1 MKDIC
6 KLELIHVDYNLQIYN
21 KAQIIDTT
29 VIQNGNTGGGCITKM
44 VNRMSR
50 FKWIWKN

>member
-6 KLELIHVDYNLQIYN
+6 KARVNDVAYNLQIYN

-29 VIQNGNTGGGCITKM
+29 IIQNGNTGGYVLQNGY
-44 VNRMSR
+44 RM
-50 FKWIWKN
+50 